1 LKINIFYFKN
11 KIYPVINCNSETQS
25 FKPFQAAKKRKEK
38 KRKKDGLFLAKLSSP
53 LINYFYMLSAFQ
65 TFYLPCTAGLTT

>member
-38 KRKKDGLFLAKLSSP
+38 KRKKGWVIPGQAISMAN
-53 LINYFYMLSAFQ
+53 I
-65 TFYLPCTAGLTT
+65 LPSMHCWSYHVTELGKVVR